1 VIAAAAGIASVPSS
15 ASVPLQALEGGLHGL
30 VTDVLLA
37 AAALFLVLA
46 IALLY
51 RVVRGPTMQDR
62 VLAVNVLGTNTVV
75 VLALLAVGLGE
86 ESLLDVALIY
96 ALLNFLMAV
105 AISKFTV
112 DRGGVI

>member
-1 VIAAAAGIASVPSS
+1 MSL
-15 ASVPLQALEGGLHGL
+15 PLLLGGDLDAFVADAFL
-30 VTDVLLA
+30 VG
-37 AAALFLVLA
+37 AALFVVLA

-51 RVVRGPTMQDR
+51 RVVKGPTMQDR

-75 VLALLAVGLGE
+75 VLALLSVGLGE